1 MSLIKNSSVFS
12 SFFKNIF
19 KKDAVKTLGRWK
31 IERDTKEDLKILY
44 ANYDSCGDKLCG
56 NPKSLKQNIDL
67 ILNKKTDDK
76 DN

>member
-1 MSLIKNSSVFS
+1 MIKNTNTLFS

-31 IERDTKEDLKILY
+31 IEKDTKEDLKILY

-56 NPKSLKQNIDL
+56 IPSYYTLKPVVIRRDF
-67 ILNKKTDDK
+67 ISNKKPR
-76 DN
+76 